1 MISKT
6 KRSLTFALATAAFTF
21 AIPSAHAQAPR
32 VIKISH

>member
-6 KRSLTFALATAAFTF
+6 KRSLTFALATAALTF